1 MEKMKQDKAHQAK
14 TSTKSSAVKVV
25 ISWLIETDREF
36 RVAQSMVNETHD
48 KL

>member
-1 MEKMKQDKAHQAK
+1 MEQTIVKRSEKTK
-14 TSTKSSAVKVV
+14 TSAKPSPVKAVT
-25 ISWLIETDREF
+25 SWLIETDREF

>member
-1 MEKMKQDKAHQAK
+1 MEHTTDKRSEQAK
-14 TSTKSSAVKVV
+14 TSAKASPVKTV
-25 ISWLIETDREF
+25 ISWLIQTDHEF